1 MDLSIYIEVSYV
13 RAWNLGRWGS
23 NVAEAEDQSGMVF
36 GPGRGAMVR
45 TQAGLRRGVVKGR
58 SVG

>member
-1 MDLSIYIEVSYV
+1 MDLSIYIEISYV
-13 RAWNLGRWGS
+13 RVWNLGRWVS

-45 TQAGLRRGVVKGR
+45 AQAGLRRGAVKAR
-58 SVG
+58 SVS